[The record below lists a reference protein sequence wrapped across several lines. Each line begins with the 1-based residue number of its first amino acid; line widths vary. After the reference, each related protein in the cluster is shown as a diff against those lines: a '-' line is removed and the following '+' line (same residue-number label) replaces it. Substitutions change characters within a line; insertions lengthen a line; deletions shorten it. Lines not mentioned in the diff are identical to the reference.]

1 MSAAKISI
9 THTTGL
15 DSVVVLKVY
24 EPDTERTLALMEMLP
39 HDASVVASRI
49 WSVAYDSDRE
59 RNPPPPPPEKP
70 KKYRKV
76 YDQ

>member
-24 EPDTERTLALMEMLP
+24 EPDTKRTLVLMEMLP
-39 HDASVVASRI
+39 HDANGLRDMI
-49 WSVAYDSDRE
+49 WNAAWLSDRE